1 MSTQLQTRA
10 DFKRAGRNFALEVS
24 TALGGLIAEV
34 AADEPATLTDGYVDG
49 LTRALMERL
58 DAEVASLL
66 ATGAPARLVLKFRG
80 AFLREAAQQFR
91 EFQLAALP
99 AAGTA

>member
-10 DFKRAGRNFALEVS
+10 DFKQAGRHFALEVS
-24 TALGGLIAEV
+24 TVLGGMIAEV
-34 AADEPATLTDGYVDG
+34 AANEPAKLTDGYVDG
-49 LTRALMERL
+49 LTQALMERL

-66 ATGAPARLVLKFRG
+66 ATGAPARLVMKFRG
-80 AFLREAAQQFR
+80 AFLREASQQFR
-91 EFQLAALP
+91 DLQLAALP